1 MKFAPVVVK
10 MKYKTELKPR
20 AIKDLKAIPRQDA
33 KKIAKKLK
41 LLEDNL
47 QGDVKKLT
55 DYTPEYRLRIG
66 DWRVLFEIAGG
77 SIIIYRI
84 RNRKEAYK

>member
-1 MKFAPVVVK
+1 MNFIPVVVK

-20 AIKDLKAIPRQDA
+20 AIKDLKGIPRQDA
-33 KKIAKKLK
+33 KKITKRLK

-66 DWRVLFEIAGG
+66 
-77 SIIIYRI
+77 
-84 RNRKEAYK
+84 